1 MSRSAWCLT
10 AALLLGLASIIVT
23 RVFRAFTVAEVLA
36 ILAFIPGLGLFWLSR
51 VAADDK
57 ALPWPHRLVIAGSV
71 IGIVGLLIKAVFV
84 VFGIGTGGHDMTSH
98 STAPNPLL
106 QHIHHLFFN
115 VGFLFFL
122 IALIVMIVSRFR
134 RGDGLP

>member
-36 ILAFIPGLGLFWLSR
+36 ILAFISGLAIFWLSR
-51 VAADDK
+51 VDADDK
-57 ALPWPHRLVIAGSV
+57 SLPWPHRLVIAGSV

-84 VFGIGTGGHDMTSH
+84 VFRVAHWDDLLCGAKHPGAPGNPGI
-98 STAPNPLL
+98 PRP
-106 QHIHHLFFN
+106 
-115 VGFLFFL
+115 
-122 IALIVMIVSRFR
+122 
-134 RGDGLP
+134 